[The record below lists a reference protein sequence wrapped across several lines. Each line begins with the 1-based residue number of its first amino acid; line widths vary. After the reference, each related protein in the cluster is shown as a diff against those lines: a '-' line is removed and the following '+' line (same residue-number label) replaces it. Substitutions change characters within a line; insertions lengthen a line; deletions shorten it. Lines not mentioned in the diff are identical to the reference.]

1 LKKKKHAKLMMTLKV
16 NDVILS
22 QTGWIRTMPLA
33 RALCSSGVL
42 EKTLSIF
49 GTQILF
55 FSFQ

>member
-1 LKKKKHAKLMMTLKV
+1 MMTLKV